1 MNTALIYK
9 ALLGLVLVIIVVFF
23 FFGKKNR
30 QEKRLTPLTG
40 LAFALIIAG
49 IVFGDNQALGY
60 ALIGSGLI
68 LGVIDIFR
76 KPGKL

>member
-1 MNTALIYK
+1 MSPALVYK
-9 ALLGLVLVIIVVFF
+9 AVLGLVLVIIVVFF
-23 FFGKKNR
+23 FIGKKNR
-30 QEKRLTPLTG
+30 QEKRLNPLTG

-60 ALIGSGLI
+60 GLIAAGLI

-76 KPGKL
+76 KPGKS

>member
-1 MNTALIYK
+1 MSSSLIYK
-9 ALLGLVLVIIVVFF
+9 VILGLVLVIIVVFF
-23 FFGKKNR
+23 FFGKKNQ

-60 ALIGSGLI
+60 GLIGSGLI

-76 KPGKL
+76 KPRKR

>member
-1 MNTALIYK
+1 MSPALIYK
-9 ALLGLVLVIIVVFF
+9 ALLGLVLIIIVLFF

-40 LAFALIIAG
+40 IAFALIIAG

-60 ALIGSGLI
+60 GLIAAGLI

-76 KPGKL
+76 KPRKS